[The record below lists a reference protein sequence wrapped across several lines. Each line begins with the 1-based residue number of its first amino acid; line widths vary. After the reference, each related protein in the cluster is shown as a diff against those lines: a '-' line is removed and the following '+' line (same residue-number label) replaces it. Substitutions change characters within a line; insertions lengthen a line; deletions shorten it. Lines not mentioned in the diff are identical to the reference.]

1 MVSRK
6 TGKRNDLTLALKYEV
21 LKTAE
26 REKKLGVRKLSEMFG
41 CGKTQISVILKN
53 REGSKSFMKLMF
65 LGNDAKLA
73 RDFES
78 LSFLNSMT
86 YYTASTSSV

>member
-1 MVSRK
+1 
-6 TGKRNDLTLALKYEV
+6 
-21 LKTAE
+21 
-26 REKKLGVRKLSEMFG
+26 
-41 CGKTQISVILKN
+41 
-53 REGSKSFMKLMF
+53 MKLMF

-86 YYTASTSSV
+86 HYTAGVPPSSVEK